1 MPFPG
6 FVCPVWY
13 YHSENT
19 ETAATVGLGWVIC
32 ISIQKIKTLQ
42 KISGDEKKIQSQQ
55 VRLNRNPS
63 GLKKNKTMEK
73 HHIQRKKWQ
82 KKSENQ
88 DDKQMTWVIWS
99 SKTECRV
106 FLFAYCWIHCG
117 VWYGS
122 VKCSQSSKM
131 AAETSATED
140 VFLGIYDYKPQDQH
154 VTSAVLKILQ
164 KHCCCVFLADTH
176 FNSTLIFMRR
186 ECLIT
191 FSPSKTTENV
201 RRPQTWTVF
210 NCQ

>member
-13 YHSENT
+13 YHSENRDSCYCRFRVSDLHIHT
-19 ETAATVGLGWVIC
+19 KDKNTSENIWGW
-32 ISIQKIKTLQ
+32 
-42 KISGDEKKIQSQQ
+42 KKIQSQQ

-154 VTSAVLKILQ
+154 VTFAVLKILQ
-164 KHCCCVFLADTH
+164 KHCCCVFLADIH
-176 FNSTLIFMRR
+176 FNSTLIFARR

-191 FSPSKTTENV
+191 FSPLKNV

-210 NCQ
+210 NRQ

>member
-1 MPFPG
+1 M
-6 FVCPVWY
+6 
-13 YHSENT
+13 
-19 ETAATVGLGWVIC
+19 
-32 ISIQKIKTLQ
+32 
-42 KISGDEKKIQSQQ
+42 
-55 VRLNRNPS
+55 
-63 GLKKNKTMEK
+63 GLKKIKQWKNITSKEK
-73 HHIQRKKWQ
+73 SDKRKA
-82 KKSENQ
+82 ENQ